1 MKYRVEKSF
10 SRDIDKIKD
19 KKILQKLR
27 ECILKIEIA
36 ENILRVL
43 HVKKIEGFDTFYRIK
58 IGDYR
63 LGMELLER
71 NEIILM
77 RFLHRKEIYRY
88 YPKGK

>member
-1 MKYRVEKSF
+1 MKYRIERSF
-10 SRDIDKIKD
+10 SRDVDKIKN

-27 ECILKIEIA
+27 ECILKIEEA
-36 ENILRVL
+36 ENILRMP

-63 LGMELLER
+63 LGMGLKH
-71 NEIILM
+71 NEIIFM

-88 YPKGK
+88 FPKRK